1 MNAPSQPSSDDP
13 GAILLHSLP
22 LDQWPSLRSS
32 TKTAFQFV
40 PVWRER
46 GRPAFP
52 FTSAIAASQAGN
64 GTLREARSVLPVTGK
79 SSWQPPQWKRGAPNG
94 RRQPEDFKPPQC
106 GQTGGPFVSGR
117 RRLRNIVLASASEM
131 PAPVRRTA
139 GDRAVADLTRRSL
152 NQGPTIYIS
161 FRSIDGG
168 MDFETMSPSISM
180 FQTCAMSC

>member
-1 MNAPSQPSSDDP
+1 LALDGFGMNAPSQPSSDDP

-94 RRQPEDFKPPQC
+94 RRQPD
-106 GQTGGPFVSGR
+106 GR
-117 RRLRNIVLASASEM
+117 QATEPLPI
-131 PAPVRRTA
+131 
-139 GDRAVADLTRRSL
+139 
-152 NQGPTIYIS
+152 
-161 FRSIDGG
+161 
-168 MDFETMSPSISM
+168 
-180 FQTCAMSC
+180 